1 MDSYQGSSAP
11 GGTWVCGTGP
21 SGGGSYCRESRCCQ
35 WEKSPASLR
44 GTTTVEFSRYTD
56 VVTVNGDVTQKLT
69 THEIVQLDVGEG
81 FDFRFVMKLWSITE
95 KHGLQEERKK
105 DV

>member
-1 MDSYQGSSAP
+1 M
-11 GGTWVCGTGP
+11 
-21 SGGGSYCRESRCCQ
+21 
-35 WEKSPASLR
+35 
-44 GTTTVEFSRYTD
+44 
-56 VVTVNGDVTQKLT
+56 VTVNGDVTQKLT